1 MPSRRGWPRGKP
13 RARAAPLRP
22 DEGHAAEPWEV
33 PGWRGPEAPPL
44 AGRGSRNWRRS
55 QSHPHR
61 FHRCRSCGWR
71 RRYRS
76 RRRNRRDRRW
86 RRGRLAIVTDV
97 IVRRDG
103 IVPDAVVDFGER
115 TNRRQVLGGRA
126 QDMFELVP
134 RLVEP
139 AELEQRSP
147 ERDARRDIGRVP
159 LQAGFTGGDRV
170 LELPCP
176 AVLFGQGRE
185 RDRRRILL
193 DPASQFLDAGV
204 VHFVRD
210 RDRAA
215 PGREAAV
222 YHPRITG
229 SRSAPSPRPA

>member
-1 MPSRRGWPRGKP
+1 M
-13 RARAAPLRP
+13 
-22 DEGHAAEPWEV
+22 AEPWEV

-44 AGRGSRNWRRS
+44 AAAWQTESAQEPEPPAPVPPLPELRVAAG
-55 QSHPHR
+55 
-61 FHRCRSCGWR
+61 
-71 RRYRS
+71 YRS
-76 RRRNRRDRRW
+76 RRRNGRDRRW

-103 IVPDAVVDFGER
+103 IVPDAVVDVGER

-126 QDMFELVP
+126 QDTFELVP
-134 RLVEP
+134 RVVEP

-147 ERDARRDIGRVP
+147 ERDARRDVGRVP
-159 LQAGFTGGDRV
+159 LQAGFTCGDRV

-204 VHFVRD
+204 VHFVQD